1 MPQNTHIDLIE
12 SELERVPQ
20 GANAST
26 PDFADLRRKAEE
38 LAGLLA
44 WNPSVQSSPFFTVRW
59 NAMAAV
65 LRPLLEKVGKTARS
79 DSETD
84 DHRWLRE
91 NTTLLWSHLETTKKA
106 FKSLSRLPHV
116 RTPRGSTIPRAAGV
130 AEAFLHAVDFEFN
143 EAAFIAYAGAYQQST
158 VLKFGEL
165 WALIPSLELV
175 LLEQI
180 AARGHKCL
188 ENPDIPQKVGVC
200 VRSLRE
206 ISQLHWKDVLDTQV
220 GFDKVLRDDPAGAYS
235 RMDFDS
241 RDLYRARVVKIAE
254 NSDSTEMEVAQAAL
268 ALARN
273 AEKQELSDPRQ
284 VQRQSHIG
292 YYLIGPGQEQLC
304 ARVGF
309 QPPFG
314 WQVRHFLRTH
324 PDEFYLP
331 GIEVLTFGIMSAI
344 VLLLTS
350 TNTQPAMIL
359 FAMLLL
365 LLPSS
370 QSAVQVMNYLTTA
383 LLRPEILP
391 KLDFSKAIPDDC
403 ASLVAVPA
411 LLLNPKQVEHLVQD
425 LEVRYLGNHD
435 PNLHF
440 VLLTDLADSA
450 VPSNEDDPLVDFCAK
465 LIKELNEKYSG
476 QKMGSFLLLHRHRV
490 YNPREKVWMGWERKR
505 GKLMDLNRLLTGDYD
520 SFPVKAGDLS
530 VLQDV
535 RFVVTLDADTEMP
548 RGSAQRLIGT
558 LAHPLNQA
566 IIDPEKNI
574 VVAGYGI
581 LQPRVRVSVQSASR
595 SRLANIYSGQTGMD
609 IYTHAVSDVYQDLY
623 GEGIFAGKGIYE
635 VAVVQRVLEHR
646 FPQNALLSH
655 DLIEGA
661 YARAGLVTDIEVVED
676 YPSHYSAYNRRK
688 HRWLRGDWQITG
700 WLLTRVTDET
710 GRRVANPI
718 SLVSQWKI
726 LDNLRRSLVEPAT
739 FLLFLLSWLV
749 LPVSA
754 RNWTIA
760 AICILFVPVW
770 FEFFFNLVRSAAER
784 KVAIARDA
792 LRTLFI
798 ANFNVFLSL
807 IFLGHQMLVSMDAV
821 VRTLVRRMF
830 TRQRLLEW
838 ETAAEAEV
846 GGHKRTPVDVYLD
859 WMPLIAVFLAAVVY
873 LVRRPAFFSALP
885 ILILWGGSKL
895 VSVWLNRPPQL
906 SHTEASDKDKVF
918 LRRAAIRTWRYFAE
932 FSTHEH
938 NWLIPDNVQEEPF
951 VVAARVS
958 PTNIGLLLN
967 ARQVACEFGY
977 LTAQEFVDL
986 TAKTLKVLRNMQ
998 RYRGHLYNW
1007 YDTRTLQPLPPL
1019 FVSSVDSGN
1028 LVASL
1033 WTLQQG
1039 CLQILDQPV
1048 LRPQLAEGFLDHLG
1062 VLTDLKTF
1070 SRALFRR
1077 IQTKSQGEDWGQSL
1091 LRFPQRALERISVAE
1106 DGGET
1111 VGEQTEQAQTKP
1123 GKTKND
1129 RKWFS
1134 LQALQRLQQFR
1145 QSVVRLTPWML
1156 LDFAELR
1163 NDPALELPA
1172 ANLTLR
1178 ALPEALS
1185 RFASRLQRAIENLP
1199 PANAPQD
1206 PAQGKDQNS
1215 RRLLLH
1221 RLLSM
1226 VSGARLDAMRLVHEL
1241 QSVSVD
1247 AGKLADEI
1255 EFGFLWSPRRKLLS
1269 IGFDGGEKILH
1280 DACYDLLASEARTAS
1295 FIAIAKDEI
1304 PQDTWFLLSRTRVTD
1319 NGRAVLVSWTGTMF
1333 EYMMP
1338 AIWMK
1343 SYPGTLLDRSQLG
1356 AVISQQEFTASKRIP
1371 WGISESSYATR
1382 DAGGSYGY
1390 HAFGIPQLAI
1400 FHSEVK
1406 ALVISPYS
1414 TFLAL
1419 NTLPKSSLENLRRMA
1434 HDGWFG
1440 DYGFYESADYTASRD
1455 RLWRHEYELI
1465 RCWMAHHQGMSLLA
1479 IANFLAEGVV
1489 QGWFHSHPRVLAT
1502 QLLLDEKP
1510 LNYIPA

>member
-1 MPQNTHIDLIE
+1 MPQNTHIELIE
-12 SELERVPQ
+12 SEVERVPQ
-20 GANAST
+20 GASKVT
-26 PDFADLRRKAEE
+26 PDFTDLKRQAEE
-38 LAGLLA
+38 LGRLLA
-44 WNPSVQSSPFFTVRW
+44 WNPSVQTSAFFTVRW

-65 LRPLLEKVGKTARS
+65 LRPLLEKVEKTGRS

-91 NTTLLWSHLETTKKA
+91 NATLLWSQLKNTEKA
-106 FKSLSRLPHV
+106 FKGLNRLPHV
-116 RTPRGSTIPRAAGV
+116 STPRGITIPRAAGV
-130 AEAFLHAVDFEFN
+130 AEAFLHAVDFQLSE
-143 EAAFIAYAGAYQQST
+143 EAFIAYLGAYQQST
-158 VLKFGEL
+158 VLKFTEL

-175 LLEQI
+175 LLEQT
-180 AARGHKCL
+180 AARGQKAL
-188 ENPDIPQKVGVC
+188 ENPEVPQKVGVC

-206 ISQLHWKDVLDTQV
+206 ISQLHWKDALDSQI
-220 GFDKVLRDDPAGAYS
+220 GFDKALREDPAGAYS

-241 RDLYRARVVKIAE
+241 RDMYRDRVVKIAE
-254 NSDSTEMEVAQAAL
+254 NSDATEMEVAQAAL
-268 ALARN
+268 ALGRN
-273 AEKQELSDPRQ
+273 AEKQDLGDPRQ

-292 YYLIGPGQEQLC
+292 HYLVGAGQEQLH
-304 ARVGF
+304 AKVGF
-309 QPPFG
+309 RPPFG
-314 WQVRHFLRTH
+314 WRIRHFLRTH

-331 GIEVLTFGIMSAI
+331 GIEILTFGIMSAV

-350 TNTQPAMIL
+350 TNTPPVMIL

-391 KLDFSKAIPDDC
+391 KLDFSKEVPEDC
-403 ASLVAVPA
+403 ISLVAVPA
-411 LLLNPKQVEHLVQD
+411 LLLNKKQVEHLVEG

-435 PNLHF
+435 PNIHF
-440 VLLTDLADSA
+440 ALLTDLADSA
-450 VPSNEDDPLVDFCAK
+450 VPSNEEDPLVDLCAR
-465 LIKELNEKYSG
+465 LVKELNEKYADK
-476 QKMGSFLLLHRHRV
+476 KMGSFLLLHRHRV

-505 GKLMDLNRLLTGDYD
+505 GKLMDLNRLLTGQYD

-530 VLQDV
+530 VLQQV
-535 RFVVTLDADTEMP
+535 RFVITLDADTEMP

-566 IIDPEKNI
+566 IIDREKNI

-609 IYTHAVSDVYQDLY
+609 IYTQAVSDVYQDLY

-661 YARAGLVTDIEVVED
+661 YARAGLVTDIEVIED

-688 HRWLRGDWQITG
+688 HRWLRGDWQITS
-700 WLLTRVTDET
+700 WLLSRVADET
-710 GRRVANPI
+710 GRKVVNPI

-739 FLLFLLSWLV
+739 FLLFVLSWLV

-754 RNWTIA
+754 RNWTIS

-770 FEFFFNLVRSAAER
+770 FEFFFNLVRSIAER

-792 LRTLFI
+792 LGTLFI
-798 ANFNVFLSL
+798 ANFNVFLGL
-807 IFLGHQMLVSMDAV
+807 VFLAHQMLVSMDAV

-846 GGHKRTPVDVYLD
+846 GGQKRTPVDIYLD
-859 WMPLIAVFLAAVVY
+859 WMPLIAICLAGLVY
-873 LVRRPAFFSALP
+873 FVRRPAFFSALP
-885 ILILWGGSKL
+885 ILAVWGSSKL

-906 SHTEASDKDKVF
+906 YQTEATEKDKEF
-918 LRRAAIRTWRYFAE
+918 LRNAAVRTWRYFAE

-951 VVAARVS
+951 VVAPRVS

-977 LTAQEFVDL
+977 ITPQEFVDL
-986 TAKTLKVLRNMQ
+986 SAKTLKTLRNMQ
-998 RYRGHLYNW
+998 RHRGHLYNW
-1007 YDTRTLQPLPPL
+1007 YDTRALTPLPPL

-1039 CLQILDQPV
+1039 CLQILEQPV
-1048 LRPQLAEGFLDHLG
+1048 LRAELAAGFLDHLRI
-1062 VLTDLKTF
+1062 LTDLKVF
-1070 SRALFRR
+1070 SGAVFEKVE
-1077 IQTKSQGEDWGQSL
+1077 QKSQGQHWEKSL
-1091 LRFPQRALERISVAE
+1091 LRFPRKALERISAGKEAAE
-1106 DGGET
+1106 HD
-1111 VGEQTEQAQTKP
+1111 
-1123 GKTKND
+1123 ND
-1129 RKWFS
+1129 LKWFS
-1134 LQALQRLQQFR
+1134 SQALERLRQFG
-1145 QSVVRLTPWML
+1145 QSTARLTPWKL
-1156 LDFAELR
+1156 LDFAELS
-1163 NDPALELPA
+1163 NDPAIELPRDNI
-1172 ANLTLR
+1172 NLKT
-1178 ALPEALS
+1178 LPEALT
-1185 RFASRLQRAIENLP
+1185 RFASRLQRAIENFP
-1199 PANAPQD
+1199 VAAADKEKTQD
-1206 PAQGKDQNS
+1206 S
-1215 RRLLLH
+1215 RRLLLQ

-1226 VSGARLDAMRLVHEL
+1226 VSGARMDAARLVHEL
-1241 QSVSVD
+1241 QSVSAE
-1247 AGKLADEI
+1247 AGRLADEMS
-1255 EFGFLWSPRRKLLS
+1255 FAFLWSRRRKLLS

-1295 FIAIAKDEI
+1295 FVAIAKDEI
-1304 PQDTWFLLSRTRVTD
+1304 PQETWFLLSRSRTVDR
-1319 NGRAVLVSWTGTMF
+1319 GRAVLLSWTGTMF

-1343 SYPGTLLDRSQLG
+1343 TYPGTLLDASQHG
-1356 AVISQQEFTASKRIP
+1356 AIISQQEFTASKRIP

-1382 DAGGSYGY
+1382 DAAGSYGY
-1390 HAFGIPQLAI
+1390 HAFGVPQLAI
-1400 FHSEVK
+1400 FHSEVN

-1419 NTLPKSSLENLRRMA
+1419 NTTPKAALENLRRMS

-1440 DYGFYESADYTASRD
+1440 AYGFYESADYTASRD
-1455 RLWRHEYELI
+1455 RIWRHEYELI

-1479 IANFLAEGVV
+1479 IANFLADGVV
-1489 QGWFHSHPRVLAT
+1489 QGWFHSHPRVQAT
-1502 QLLLDEKP
+1502 ELLLDEKP
-1510 LNYIPA
+1510 LNSMPA